1 IDIKNGRHPVIE
13 SFLSSINEFIP
24 NDTNIGQSDNLI
36 QIITGPNMSGKST
49 YIRQI
54 ALIVILAQIGSFVPA
69 DSANISIVDKIFT
82 RIGASDNLYKG
93 ESTFMVEMKEVNN
106 ILRYATKSSLLIL
119 DEVGRGTSTFDGL
132 SLAWAIL
139 EYITKNIKSKTLFAT
154 HYHELIDLEHTF
166 ACIKN
171 KHIQVIEDKEN
182 DEIVFLR
189 KIMDGG
195 ANKSYGIAVA
205 KLAGLPMEV
214 INRSKIILD
223 SIENKEIEI
232 EKDIIDS
239 SNVIKTKVNDKIITN
254 LNSIN
259 IEKISPMEAFGIL
272 NDLINISKS
281 DNE

>member
-1 IDIKNGRHPVIE
+1 
-13 SFLSSINEFIP
+13 
-24 NDTNIGQSDNLI
+24 
-36 QIITGPNMSGKST
+36 M
-49 YIRQI
+49 
-54 ALIVILAQIGSFVPA
+54 
-69 DSANISIVDKIFT
+69 
-82 RIGASDNLYKG
+82 
-93 ESTFMVEMKEVNN
+93 
-106 ILRYATKSSLLIL
+106 LIL

-223 SIENKEIEI
+223 SIEKKDIEI
-232 EKDIIDS
+232 EKDVLDS
-239 SNVIKTKVNDKIITN
+239 SNAIKSKVNDKIITN